1 MTKKIPRMNT
11 ILKAIQSESVLEKK
25 PLDTLLSPRPA
36 LLFFLLDSAKSP
48 YRLASLFPGKDSQ
61 NKLSTMEAK
70 NAITKGMSNAKCQS
84 FPPSK
89 NRINQKLPISR
100 TKTPAGQKN
109 LEPGRPVSCSRRT
122 PTAKVGKNRAS

>member
-70 NAITKGMSNAKCQS
+70 NAI
-84 FPPSK
+84 
-89 NRINQKLPISR
+89 
-100 TKTPAGQKN
+100 
-109 LEPGRPVSCSRRT
+109 
-122 PTAKVGKNRAS
+122 